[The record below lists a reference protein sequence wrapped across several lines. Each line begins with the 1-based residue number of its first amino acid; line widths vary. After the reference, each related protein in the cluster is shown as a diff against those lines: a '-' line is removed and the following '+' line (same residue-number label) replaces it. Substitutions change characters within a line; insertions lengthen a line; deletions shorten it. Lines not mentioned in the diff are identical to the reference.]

1 MFGKYSDLYCASEWG
16 IVVLECKESFGMQKK
31 YEVVIAWI
39 RRELSEGRLKPGDRI
54 PSENMLK
61 GRRLCK

>member
-1 MFGKYSDLYCASEWG
+1 
-16 IVVLECKESFGMQKK
+16 MQKK

-54 PSENMLK
+54 PSENMLQEK
-61 GRRLCK
+61 FGVSRQTVRKALSVTLR